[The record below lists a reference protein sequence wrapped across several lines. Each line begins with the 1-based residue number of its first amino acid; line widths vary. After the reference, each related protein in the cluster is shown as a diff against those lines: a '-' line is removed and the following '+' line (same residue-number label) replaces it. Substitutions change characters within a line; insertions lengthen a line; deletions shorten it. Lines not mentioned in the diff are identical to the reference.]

1 MAYDSTVWDW
11 KWDGNIARGE
21 RESTAANPKY
31 PSATKWEDNTRPAIL
46 FDPTTAKMSWPL
58 FKPHFGKRVPFSAN
72 HSGAPWL
79 EPIHQDANGE
89 RTSEPAKP
97 GEQGR
102 WSLCPDNANQKFY
115 NIHFVHMPITLAKKQ
130 GKEPAMVDKDG
141 LIYVLH
147 EEERLTRANDDLK
160 LPAVIRANV
169 YDCVDLLLTSEWDDD
184 DYTNFQ
190 SSKINIHPHFFQFDT
205 GNSDGVISGFEYEMS
220 VRPFTM
226 WGKKTKHGLPAPMVA
241 KMAGAAKAGAVSIK
255 IQMAPGATP
264 FHVNTEVMVGMDC
277 LEKGNDATASLPRD
291 KSCQEVA
298 RIKDIKDGVLT
309 FFKPL
314 KQNHPAGDLVSPEF
328 VRYRWWVDV
337 DMGTVFWHDHAF
349 GATTWPHGGFGV
361 TIVEPFGSTYHD
373 PKNGK
378 LVYSGPIADIHSNEP
393 IGAGVSG
400 SFRELMVA
408 YGQRHR
414 SRQSSW
420 TADRSGARSRQ
431 DHFLPDAG

>member
-1 MAYDSTVWDW
+1 GQIMAYDATVWDW
-11 KWDGNIARGE
+11 KWNGNVALGE
-21 RESTAANPKY
+21 RESTAQNPKY
-31 PSATKWEDNTRPAIL
+31 SWAAKWDDNTRPAIL
-46 FDPTTAKMSWPL
+46 FDPTTGKMSWPL

-115 NIHFVHMPITLAKKQ
+115 NIHFVRMPITLAKKQ

-160 LPAVIRANV
+160 FPAVIRANV
-169 YDCVDLLLTSEWDDD
+169 YDCVDLVLTSEWDDD

-226 WGKKTKHGLPAPMVA
+226 FGKPNKHGLPAPMVA
-241 KMAGAAKAGAVSIK
+241 KLADAAKAGSSSIK
-255 IQMAPGATP
+255 IKMAPGATA
-264 FHVNTEVMVGMDC
+264 FHVNTELMVGMDC

-291 KSCQEVA
+291 KSCSEVA
-298 RIKDIKDGVLT
+298 RIKDIKGDRVT

-314 KQNHPAGDLVSPEF
+314 KQNHPAGDIVSPEF
-328 VRYRWWVDV
+328 VRYRWWVDT
-337 DMGTVFWHDHAF
+337 DLGTVFWHDHAF

-361 TIVEPFGSTYHD
+361 TLVEPFGSTYHD

-378 LVYSGPIADIHSNEP
+378 LVWSGPIADIHS
-393 IGAGVSG
+393 
-400 SFRELMVA
+400 
-408 YGQRHR
+408 
-414 SRQSSW
+414 
-420 TADRSGARSRQ
+420 
-431 DHFLPDAG
+431 